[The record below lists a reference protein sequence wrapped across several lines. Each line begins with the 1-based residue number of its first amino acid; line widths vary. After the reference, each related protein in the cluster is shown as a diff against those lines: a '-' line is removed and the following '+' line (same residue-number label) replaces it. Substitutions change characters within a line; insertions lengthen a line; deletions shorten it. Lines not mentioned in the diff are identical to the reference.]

1 MYPSIQTGDSVPV
14 VRWLLAQRNA
24 NGGFIS
30 TQDTVVALTAL
41 SRFGRIAQTP
51 TVDLTVEITY
61 EGGSQNFQIKND
73 NAILLQEVIVRI
85 FVIGY

>member
-30 TQDTVVALTAL
+30 TQDTVVAL